1 MMANRQLV
9 FLFSSMLLVV
19 LSPTVTAAL
28 EQDLADLDSFIQ
40 SLMTCESKPI
50 VGLAISVVKNG
61 DVVFSKGYG
70 KRDLNQGLPVDN
82 KSIFGLGSISKSFTA
97 TLLASVLAERDDVT
111 WDTPLVDIL
120 GRDFRF
126 QDEYLTKK
134 TTLRDVLAHRTGLQT
149 FSLQLLQY
157 GMDIDRAEFARRV
170 RHFSEVHPFRS
181 VFSYNNFL
189 YTLAGHV
196 AERLAGKPFEQ
207 LLRERILF
215 PLGMNATT
223 FLADALEEG
232 DFSNFAQ
239 CYLTYNKN
247 GSSLTLDREAFRFVV

>member
-1 MMANRQLV
+1 MANIQLV
-9 FLFSSMLLVV
+9 LLISSMLLVV

-28 EQDLADLDSFIQ
+28 EQDLADELNSFIQ
-40 SLMTCESKPI
+40 SLMTCKSKPI
-50 VGLAISVVKNG
+50 VGLSISVVKNG
-61 DVVFSKGYG
+61 DVVFSMGYG
-70 KRDLNQGLPVDN
+70 KRDLNQGLTVDN
-82 KSIFGLGSISKSFTA
+82 RTIFGLGSISKSFTA

-126 QDEYLTKK
+126 QDEFLTKK
-134 TTLRDVLAHRTGLQT
+134 TTLRDVLSHRTGLQR

-207 LLRERILF
+207 LLRERILL
-215 PLGMNATT
+215 PLGMNTTT

-247 GSSLTLDREAFRFVV
+247 GSSLTLDREAFRFAV